1 MEGRLLAAQIV
12 RVPVLLLLLRVTA
25 RPLEMHREAQGGLAM
40 ERIWGPWIMILVI
53 TLAFVVIVMLG
64 RRRWHPWALLG
75 VEAAVAAVLAVVPPA
90 QWVLWFGIEP
100 WLNAMVGGVVQPL
113 AMAWL
118 GVVAVSAFHQR
129 REARASAS
137 SEAG

>member
-1 MEGRLLAAQIV
+1 MGHEPILPTNAS
-12 RVPVLLLLLRVTA
+12 
-25 RPLEMHREAQGGLAM
+25 
-40 ERIWGPWIMILVI
+40 WSWIAILVI
-53 TLAFVVIVMLG
+53 TVAFVV
-64 RRRWHPWALLG
+64 
-75 VEAAVAAVLAVVPPA
+75 
-90 QWVLWFGIEP
+90 
-100 WLNAMVGGVVQPL
+100 VGGVVQPL